1 MWASMNGRLDIVR
14 TLLEYGVAV
23 EAKDKVRN
31 QMVMKMMMT
40 IMIVLNIVMI
50 MMKMISIN
58 DKDRDDYR

>member
-40 IMIVLNIVMI
+40 IMTLNIVMI

>member
-1 MWASMNGRLDIVR
+1 MWASTNGRLDIVR

-31 QMVMKMMMT
+31 QMVMMMMMT
-40 IMIVLNIVMI
+40 IMIVINILMMMI
-50 MMKMISIN
+50 AII

>member
-31 QMVMKMMMT
+31 QMVMMMT

-50 MMKMISIN
+50 MMKLISIN

>member
-1 MWASMNGRLDIVR
+1 MWASTNGRLDIVR

-31 QMVMKMMMT
+31 QMVMMMMT
-40 IMIVLNIVMI
+40 IMIVINILMMMMI
-50 MMKMISIN
+50 AII

>member
-50 MMKMISIN
+50 MMKKISIN